1 MTTRHPLVILLVTL
15 AAAASLLPARAATI
29 GYWRFENSSDL
40 GLDSSGNSRSLTNSG
55 AASYTL
61 PASGRGSHFFDPIPQ
76 TGASNSAAVNL
87 VNSESDYL
95 STADPFTSGSQ
106 DFTIESL
113 VNVNSVDSAQA
124 TRVIAAQAST
134 TTNAAWQLLVTGA
147 TSGLGAR
154 NLVLQLNTTGSSS
167 TGFISI
173 DSDFQFTLGS
183 DYYIAA
189 AVDFT
194 LTGVSVTFYFQD
206 LTAGTALQTVTR
218 TNALTSIYNTTAPFT
233 VGRGVA
239 GDGTARYFDGII
251 DEVRLSDTALTS
263 SQLLATVPE
272 PRSIALLTLSSAAL
286 LLILRRH
293 RHTPALS

>member
-76 TGASNSAAVNL
+76 TDASNSAAASL
-87 VNSESDYL
+87 INSEADYL

-113 VNVNSVDSAQA
+113 VNVNSVDSVSA

-134 TTNAAWQLLVTGA
+134 SSNAAWQLVVTGA
-147 TSGLGAR
+147 SSSLGAR
-154 NLVLQLNTTGSSS
+154 NLVLQLNTTGSSGS
-167 TGFISI
+167 FISL

-194 LTGVSVTFYFQD
+194 LTGVSVTFYFQN